1 MTRMQTVMAVIL
13 IGRGRWY
20 QYSSKTKLTVS
31 PQLHVYC
38 SDLTIFQFCERRIW
52 ISDTCTS
59 QKLSIRCSNHVMGD
73 TLEVNASEN
82 RAISIRRSLDL
93 LDVNMPMVCGEG
105 TKAFRRLQLEII
117 EQPKHLCVG
126 KLARRCSM
134 QLTRVVYFARLIGID
149 MTIYSGNR

>member
-13 IGRGRWY
+13 IGLGRWY

-73 TLEVNASEN
+73 PLEVNASEN
-82 RAISIRRSLDL
+82 RAYSPIIGSTGREYAD
-93 LDVNMPMVCGEG
+93 G
-105 TKAFRRLQLEII
+105 TVDYLIVHTVGL
-117 EQPKHLCVG
+117 G
-126 KLARRCSM
+126 KLSCILGGM
-134 QLTRVVYFARLIGID
+134 QEAHVTHGVTKVTN
-149 MTIYSGNR
+149 M